1 MSKRT
6 ATLLAS
12 VNVPRT
18 YCRYSQQLHLQ
29 PRPCCLNSASTSNDS
44 LLAAASVATFAGSW
58 SRPGQHLGLKN
69 GGRSRRR
76 IGGRPPGNG
85 PPPLRSRAGA
95 PRGGDVCESVE
106 NFLC

>member
-44 LLAAASVATFAGSW
+44 LLAAASVTTFAGSW

-69 GGRSRRR
+69 GGW
-76 IGGRPPGNG
+76 GRPGARG
-85 PPPLRSRAGA
+85 TSPPVRTALIPRRARAQLGL
-95 PRGGDVCESVE
+95 GEVWE
-106 NFLC
+106 